1 MKRVVVLFVC
11 IIIAGL
17 SMPAMAQLEISSGI
31 EGGTYFHLASDFRK
45 VSSVPMNI
53 HTSQGSIDNFEQLM
67 GTNKVNVTFIQYDVL
82 VMQGI
87 INSKIR
93 EKVRILLPL
102 FLDEEIHLIALKDS
116 KINSIKDLKFKRVG
130 IGLPSQGT
138 NITARNIKEKLGL
151 VWTDVEIHP
160 NEGYR
165 ALLDGK
171 IDAYFYV
178 GGAPAEGLQALGADA
193 AEKIKL
199 VKIADRRLKGTYQ
212 PRTIKKGT
220 YVWSGKNVKTIV
232 VPTLMIVN
240 LEKLTPEMKAHIEQL
255 YRDISGNMR
264 KLQAEGHPKW
274 KVVYYQN
281 AEINWPYYHIP
292 R

>member
-1 MKRVVVLFVC
+1 MKRMVSVIAIVL
-11 IIIAGL
+11 L
-17 SMPAMAQLEISSGI
+17 SMFCRTAFAQLEIVSGL
-31 EGGTYFHLASDFRK
+31 EGGTYFQLANDFKK

-53 HTSQGSIDNFEQLM
+53 YTSKGSVDNFEQLM
-67 GTNKVNVTFIQYDVL
+67 GSGNINITFLQYDVL

-102 FLDEEIHLIALKDS
+102 FIDEEIHVITLKDS
-116 KINSIKDLKFKRVG
+116 KINKIKDLRFKRVG
-130 IGLPSQGT
+130 IGLPTQGA

-151 VWTDVEIHP
+151 SWTDVEIHS
-160 NEGYR
+160 NECYR
-165 ALLDGK
+165 ALLEGK

-178 GGAPAEGLQALGADA
+178 GGAPVEALEAYGADA
-193 AEKIKL
+193 ATKIKMVPL
-199 VKIADRRLKGTYQ
+199 NDKRLKGTYQ

-220 YVWSGKNVKTIV
+220 YSWLLKDVKTMV
-232 VPTLMIVN
+232 VPTLLVVN
-240 LEKLTPEMKAHIEQL
+240 LDKVHGDMKIQIEQL
-255 YRDISGNMR
+255 YRDITGNVR
-264 KLQAEGHPKW
+264 KLQADGHPKW

-281 AEINWPYYHIP
+281 AEISWPYYYIP